1 MSRIRAK
8 DTRPEMHLRR
18 MVHAMG
24 FRFRLHRRD
33 LPGSPDLVF
42 PGKRKVIFV
51 HGCFWHGHTCRE
63 GLRRPRSNEAYWL
76 PKIRRTQ
83 FRDQENTRSLE
94 KAGWRVLVVWE
105 CEMVRPDLVGKI
117 RAFLEP

>member
-8 DTRPEMHLRR
+8 GTRPEMLIRR

-33 LPGSPDLVF
+33 LPGNPDLVF
-42 PGKRKVIFV
+42 PGRNKVIFV

-63 GLRRPRSNEAYWL
+63 GLRRPRSNEDYWL
-76 PKIRRTQ
+76 PKIQQTQ
-83 FRDQENTRSLE
+83 LRDKKNIQALE
-94 KAGWRVLVVWE
+94 EAGWGVLVVWE
-105 CEMVRPDLVGKI
+105 CDERIPGLAEKI
-117 RAFLEP
+117 RAFLGP